1 MCVGY
6 VCLWVCGGYS
16 VHGVCL
22 CVCEVCRVCPYGH
35 IQILVPQCIWEAG
48 AESSAWAESS
58 EASTR
63 LVDFPSLLR
72 SPPAVH
78 W

>member
-1 MCVGY
+1 M
-6 VCLWVCGGYS
+6 
-16 VHGVCL
+16 HGVCL

>member
-6 VCLWVCGGYS
+6 VCLCVCGGYS
-16 VHGVCL
+16 VRGVCV
-22 CVCEVCRVCPYGH
+22 CVCVCRVCPYGH

-48 AESSAWAESS
+48 AESSAWAENS

-63 LVDFPSLLR
+63 LVAFPSLLR

>member
-1 MCVGY
+1 MCVF
-6 VCLWVCGGYS
+6 VCVVGIVC
-16 VHGVCL
+16 VV
-22 CVCEVCRVCPYGH
+22 CVCVCVCRVCPYGH

-48 AESSAWAESS
+48 AESSAWAENS

-63 LVDFPSLLR
+63 LVAFPSLLR